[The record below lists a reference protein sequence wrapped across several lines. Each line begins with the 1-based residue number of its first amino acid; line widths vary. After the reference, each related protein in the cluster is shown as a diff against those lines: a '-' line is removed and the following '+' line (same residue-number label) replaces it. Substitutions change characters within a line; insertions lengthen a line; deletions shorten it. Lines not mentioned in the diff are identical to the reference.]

1 MRDLGALMVAF
12 RAFVSK
18 EPMARQVSGHEQPVG
33 TTRTLESTPDGAVVK
48 RSVLAGGLRVVTEHV
63 PASRSATVGLWV
75 GVGSRD
81 EQPAV
86 AGAAHY
92 LEHLLFKGTA
102 KRSATQIAEEI
113 DAVGGEV
120 NAFTSK
126 EHTCYYAQ
134 VLDADLPLALDLVT
148 DVVFDARCDPS
159 DVDTERRVV
168 LEE

>member
-18 EPMARQVSGHEQPVG
+18 GPKARQVYGHEQPVG

-48 RSVLAGGLRVVTEHV
+48 RSVLPGGLRVITEHV

-75 GVGSRD
+75 GIGSRD
-81 EQPAV
+81 EPVAV

-92 LEHLLFKGTA
+92 LEHLLFKGT
-102 KRSATQIAEEI
+102 KNRDATQIAEEI
-113 DAVGGEV
+113 DAVGGEF
-120 NAFTSK
+120 NAFTAK

-134 VLDADLPLALDLVT
+134 VLDADLPLAVDQSLIHIR
-148 DVVFDARCDPS
+148 RC
-159 DVDTERRVV
+159 
-168 LEE
+168 